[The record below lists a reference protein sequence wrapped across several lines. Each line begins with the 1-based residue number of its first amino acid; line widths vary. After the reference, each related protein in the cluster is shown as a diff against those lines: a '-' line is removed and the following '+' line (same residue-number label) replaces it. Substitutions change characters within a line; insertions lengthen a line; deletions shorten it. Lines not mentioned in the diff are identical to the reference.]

1 MLCIKVLQGHKKV
14 DPNEW
19 RFLISGMSLGKKDLP
34 NPDPSWIESNVW
46 DEVCN
51 LAGGISFFDG
61 LAESFSAR
69 TVEWKAI
76 FDDNSPHLRSLP
88 RPFDTLRMADPV
100 GGLRTLCIIRCLR
113 LDKTMA
119 CVETFVLSQAFLGV
133 KFVEPPPI
141 NLKECFNDSSVVMPL
156 IFILSTGSDP
166 NKDIQTL
173 AETMGCTDSLKSI
186 ALGQG
191 QDKLAEAMVIKGM
204 EKGDWVVLQNCH
216 LFVSWMPVL
225 EAMCEEMD
233 PSTINPEFRLWLTS
247 KPSPAFP
254 LTILQNGVKMTKE
267 PPKGLRANLRSMY
280 IKHTD
285 SDIACTS
292 KPVEFSRLLFSLSF
306 FHAVML
312 ERKRFGPLG
321 WNIPYGRIKQS
332 LLQLGPLLSLS

>member
-1 MLCIKVLQGHKKV
+1 
-14 DPNEW
+14 
-19 RFLISGMSLGKKDLP
+19 
-34 NPDPSWIESNVW
+34 
-46 DEVCN
+46 
-51 LAGGISFFDG
+51 
-61 LAESFSAR
+61 
-69 TVEWKAI
+69 
-76 FDDNSPHLRSLP
+76 
-88 RPFDTLRMADPV
+88 
-100 GGLRTLCIIRCLR
+100 
-113 LDKTMA
+113 
-119 CVETFVLSQAFLGV
+119 
-133 KFVEPPPI
+133 
-141 NLKECFNDSSVVMPL
+141 
-156 IFILSTGSDP
+156 
-166 NKDIQTL
+166 
-173 AETMGCTDSLKSI
+173 
-186 ALGQG
+186 
-191 QDKLAEAMVIKGM
+191 
-204 EKGDWVVLQNCH
+204 
-216 LFVSWMPVL
+216 MPVL

-280 IKHTD
+280 IKLTD